1 MSALDNIAV
10 RVESAGNLTRNA
22 LPLLHEIRHALARL
36 VGEGESTVIDLL
48 SIPFG
53 PGDEAE
59 LLGALGTGEVTA
71 QLQALGESRITE
83 TSYPG
88 VWVIDHYN
96 ANGQRIA
103 YQIEVTQVPQILAAQ
118 PADVA
123 DGLQRLE
130 AALAEL
136 AEPESRPASL
146 P

>member
-36 VGEGESTVIDLL
+36 AESGESTAIDLR

-53 PGDEAE
+53 PGDEAD
-59 LLGALGTGEVTA
+59 LLAALGTGEVTA

-88 VWVIDHYN
+88 VWVVDHYN
-96 ANGQRIA
+96 ADGQRIA
-103 YQIEVTQVPQILAAQ
+103 FQVEVTPVPQILAAQ

-146 P
+146 

>member
-36 VGEGESTVIDLL
+36 AESGESTAIDLR

-59 LLGALGTGEVTA
+59 LLAALGTGEVTA
-71 QLQALGESRITE
+71 HLQALGESRITE
-83 TSYPG
+83 TSYSG
-88 VWVIDHYN
+88 VWVVDHYN

-103 YQIEVTQVPQILAAQ
+103 FQIEVTPVPPILAAQ
-118 PADVA
+118 PADMA

-146 P
+146 